1 MIFANESKL
10 FQINSNNLEYL
21 FNSGSK
27 INPIGTKVS
36 NEFKDYLKKYCAVN
50 NIYLSELMRNALLKY
65 LKDELSKTVENNGNY
80 LLMAVPLRGTEGLNN
95 E

>member
-27 INPIGTKVS
+27 VNPIGTKVS
-36 NEFKDYLKKYCAVN
+36 NVFKDYLKQYCLIN
-50 NIYLSELMRNALLKY
+50 KISLSELMREALKKY
-65 LKDELSKTVENNGNY
+65 LKDEVSKTIENNGNY
-80 LLMAVPLRGTEGLNN
+80 LLMAVPVRGTEGFNN

>member
-1 MIFANESKL
+1 MIFTNESKL

-27 INPIGTKVS
+27 VKPIGTKVS
-36 NEFKDYLKKYCAVN
+36 NEFKSYLKKYCAVN
-50 NIYLSELMRNALLKY
+50 NIYLSELIRNALLKY